1 MKEGIFKSLFL
12 GTVSRSLKRME
23 SAMIVD
29 DPPPDA
35 LNVRGIWRVA
45 VESTS
50 YHRFTDIYSTPF
62 VMTGH
67 TGCTC
72 IYIVLHMYSST

>member
-50 YHRFTDIYSTPF
+50 YHRFTDICIYSTPF
-62 VMTGH
+62 VMTGRVH
-67 TGCTC
+67 V
-72 IYIVLHMYSST
+72 YI